1 MQEASKFRDLYVTER
16 EKLLD
21 VESDLKDCKVIHFL
35 DLLMLSVRVFLEFSN
50 VYGPEKPR

>member
-1 MQEASKFRDLYVTER
+1 MQEASKFRELYVTER

-21 VESDLKDCKVIHFL
+21 VESDLKDCKVIYFL
-35 DLLMLSVRVFLEFSN
+35 DLLMLSVRVFLKFSN